1 VFQGTAMSNRET
13 NELSDRDRSTGS
25 GFEPSWEPPP
35 SGWQRTIA
43 QFFHFEEYRTNLRT
57 EVLAGITTF
66 MTMAYI
72 LAVNPGIL
80 SNAIFLQQPK
90 DLFGELAIAT
100 AISSAIATLLMGL
113 VSNYPFAMAPGM
125 GLNAFFTFS
134 VVLGLGIDW
143 HLALTAVLLEGLL
156 TIALT
161 VSNIR
166 TYVVNAIPECLKIAT
181 AAGIGLFLAYIALAG
196 DPKVGGAGL
205 IVANP
210 ATKTALGDLSQP
222 PTLMAIIGILI
233 TSALV
238 ARRIKGALLWGILAT
253 ALLGWILG
261 TTPWPSGII
270 AIPAWPGDL
279 LGQSILGLGRLGQTN
294 LWDLLAI
301 TLVFAFVD
309 LFDTVGTLSGVGV
322 QGGYIDENG
331 ELPRAGKTL
340 IADACGTTIG
350 AVLGTS
356 PVTTYVESAAGVA
369 EGGRTG
375 FTSVIVAALFALSV
389 FFIPLLAAVPA
400 FATAPALI
408 IVGVLMAGNVRLIRW
423 DDPAESIPAFLTIVM
438 MPLTYSIAEGLA
450 IGFITYPLVKAF
462 QGKAHEISLAVW
474 ILAGLFVL
482 RFILM
487 ALKIGS

>member
-1 VFQGTAMSNRET
+1 MSHREA
-13 NELSDRDRSTGS
+13 NELSDRATGRSPA
-25 GFEPSWEPPP
+25 PSPPP
-35 SGWQRTIA
+35 SGWQGAIA
-43 QFFHFEEYRTNLRT
+43 RFFNFEQYQTNIRT
-57 EVLAGITTF
+57 EVLAGVTTF

-80 SNAIFLQQPK
+80 SNAIFLQQPQ
-90 DLFGELAIAT
+90 DLFGELVIAT
-100 AISSAIATLLMGL
+100 AISSAIASLLMGI

-134 VVLGLGIDW
+134 IVKGLGIGW
-143 HLALTAVLLEGLL
+143 RVALTAVLLEGLL

-161 VSNIR
+161 VSNVR
-166 TYVVNAIPECLKIAT
+166 TYVVNAIPECLKQAT

-196 DPKVGGAGL
+196 DPKTGGAGL

-222 PTLMAIIGILI
+222 TTLMAIAGILI
-233 TSALV
+233 TSAFV

-253 ALLGWILG
+253 ALLGWIFG
-261 TTPWPSGII
+261 IAAWPQGII
-270 AIPAWPGDL
+270 AFPQWPGAL
-279 LGQSILGLGRLGQTN
+279 LGQSLIGLTQLSQIN

-301 TLVFAFVD
+301 TLVLAFVD
-309 LFDTVGTLSGVGV
+309 LFDTVGTLSGVGI
-322 QGGYIDENG
+322 QGGYIDDKG

-356 PVTTYVESAAGVA
+356 PVTTYIESAAGVA

-375 FTSVIVAALFALSV
+375 FTSVVVAALFTLSI
-389 FFIPLLAAVPA
+389 FFIPVLAAVPA

-408 IVGVLMAGNVRLIRW
+408 IVGVLMAGNVRLLRW
-423 DDPAESIPAFLTIVM
+423 DDPAEAIPSFLTIIM

-450 IGFITYPLVKAF
+450 MGFITYPLIKAF

-474 ILAGLFVL
+474 ITAAIFVV
-482 RFILM
+482 RFIML
-487 ALKIGS
+487 ALKIGV

>member
-1 VFQGTAMSNRET
+1 MSNREV
-13 NELSDRDRSTGS
+13 NELSHREADFGS
-25 GFEPSWEPPP
+25 EPPGQP
-35 SGWQRTIA
+35 QPPGWQGRIA
-43 QFFHFEEYRTNLRT
+43 RFFKFEEYRTTMRT
-57 EVLAGITTF
+57 EVLAGVTTF

-72 LAVNPGIL
+72 LVVNPAIL
-80 SNAIFLQQPK
+80 SDAIFLQK
-90 DLFGELAIAT
+90 SGDLFNELAIAT
-100 AISSAIATLLMGL
+100 AISAAIATLLMGL

-134 VVLGLGIDW
+134 IVQGLGINW
-143 HLALTAVLLEGLL
+143 HVALTAVLLEGFL

-161 VSNIR
+161 VSNVR
-166 TYVVNAIPECLKIAT
+166 TYVVNAIPECLKQAT

-196 DPKVGGAGL
+196 DPKTGGAGL

-222 PTLMAIIGILI
+222 QTLMAIAGILI

-261 TTPWPSGII
+261 TAPWPQGII
-270 AIPAWPGDL
+270 AFPQWPGNL
-279 LGQSILGLGRLGQTN
+279 LGQSVIGLGRLGQTN
-294 LWDLLAI
+294 LWDLLAV
-301 TLVFAFVD
+301 VFVLAFVD
-309 LFDTVGTLSGVGV
+309 LFDTVGTLSGVGI

-375 FTSVIVAALFALSV
+375 FTSAIVAALFTLSV

-408 IVGVLMAGNVRLIRW
+408 VVGVLMAGNVRLLRW
-423 DDPAESIPAFLTIVM
+423 DDPAESIPAFLTILM

-450 IGFITYPLVKAF
+450 IGFITYPIVKAF
-462 QGKAHEISLAVW
+462 QGKAREISLAVW
-474 ILAGLFVL
+474 VLAGIFVL
-482 RFILM
+482 RFVMM
-487 ALKIGS
+487 ALKIGGS